1 LRLCVVGS
9 GYVGLVTAVGFSE
22 MGHTVVGVDLDE
34 QKIARLSS
42 GHSPL
47 YEPGL
52 DELLKRNM
60 EGGRLSFTTDLASG
74 LSESLFCFIA
84 VGTPNS
90 DDGSADLGA
99 VLDVAREI
107 ARNLKDYRIVVV
119 KSTVPVGTSRKV
131 QKAMREVL
139 GLKENE
145 SQGLFD
151 VVSNPEFLKEG
162 SALDDVLRPDRVVIG
177 VDNPR
182 VAELMKEL
190 YAPFTRNGHPVLL
203 MDIPSAELTKYAANA
218 FLATKISFINKMAEL
233 CDRTGAD
240 IMNVRLG
247 IGSDPRIG
255 MPFLYAGVGYGGSCF
270 PKDVKALI
278 HTGEAEGLSMGI
290 LREVEAINTRQKQIP
305 AELLEQHFP
314 GRNDLH
320 VAIWGGAFKAE
331 TDDIREASSL
341 VLIDALIAR
350 GARISLYDPEAMPNL
365 KKKYGE
371 RIRWGKDPY
380 DVLSGADA
388 LCLLTEWR
396 IFRTPD
402 WDRVRKLM
410 NTPVVIDGRNQC
422 DPGEMKAKG
431 IVCYGIGRAGAAS
444 ASFR

>member
-1 LRLCVVGS
+1 MRLCVVGS
-9 GYVGLVTAVGFSE
+9 GYVGLVTAVGFAE
-22 MGHTVVGVDLDE
+22 MGHTVVGVDRDE
-34 QKIARLSS
+34 RKIALLAR
-42 GHSPL
+42 GKSPL

-52 DELLKRNM
+52 DELLHRNM
-60 EGGRLSFTTDLASG
+60 EGGRLSFTTDLSAG

-84 VGTPNS
+84 VGTPNA

-99 VLDVAREI
+99 VLEVAGVV
-107 ARNLKDYRIVVV
+107 AKNLKGYRIVVV
-119 KSTVPVGTSRKV
+119 KSTVPVGTSKKV
-131 QKAMREVL
+131 EKVMREVL
-139 GLKENE
+139 GLGD
-145 SQGLFD
+145 SVPQSLFD

-162 SALDDVLRPDRVVIG
+162 SALEDVLRPDRVVIG

-190 YAPFTRNGHPVLL
+190 YAPFTRNGHPVIL

-218 FLATKISFINKMAEL
+218 FLATKISFINKISEL

-240 IMNVRLG
+240 IMNIRQG

-255 MPFLYAGVGYGGSCF
+255 MSFLYAGVGYGGSCF

-278 HTGEAEGLSMGI
+278 HTGEALDIPMGL
-290 LREVEAINTRQKQIP
+290 LREVESINDRQKEIP
-305 AELLEQHFP
+305 GALLRKLFP
-314 GRNDLH
+314 DRPDLH

-341 VLIDALIAR
+341 VLISELLAR

-365 KKKYGE
+365 KERFGT
-371 RIRWGKDPY
+371 RIRFGKDPY
-380 DVLSGADA
+380 DVLGEADV

-402 WDRVRKLM
+402 WERARKLM
-410 NTPVVIDGRNQC
+410 KSPVIVDGRNQY
-422 DPGEMKAKG
+422 DPAEMKSKG
-431 IVCYGIGRAGAAS
+431 FLCYGVGRGAAS
-444 ASFR
+444 PAFT